1 MCNTGS
7 TEDIEHLFF
16 SCLFARQ
23 CWAWLNFAWD
33 LPLNLE
39 DRIVQ
44 VKQTNGQ
51 EFFMEA
57 AMIGAWELWN
67 LRMTRCSVGRSP
79 ILQDGLAILNSS
91 VMYNQVDLRLTLN
104 PAFVFG

>member
-1 MCNTGS
+1 
-7 TEDIEHLFF
+7 
-16 SCLFARQ
+16 
-23 CWAWLNFAWD
+23 
-33 LPLNLE
+33 
-39 DRIVQ
+39 VQ